1 MSKKILITGAT
12 GFIGSFL
19 VEKALEKNFEV
30 HVAIRKSSSKQYLQ
44 DKKIIFHY
52 LDFSSKENLKKE
64 LQEIKSQVEKFDV
77 IIHNAGVTKAK
88 NVKEYDTV
96 NNIYTRNFLDTL
108 LELDFKANLFI
119 FTSSLAAFGCGKPGT
134 TEPVMLH
141 HDPKPVNLYGK
152 SKLDAEKYLQS
163 LKDFPYLIFRPTGV
177 YGPREKDYYVFF
189 KTINN
194 HIEAYIGFQKQYL
207 TFIYVKDYVNLVFK
221 AIESN
226 IRNKAYFVADGQYYD
241 SETFSKITKK
251 VLNKKTIKIKVPISV
266 VKGIAFLLE
275 NISKPFGKY
284 PTLNKEKVYILEAN
298 NWICETE
305 QLKTDFDFD
314 AEYDLEKGVIETI
327 EWYKK
332 EKWL

>member
-19 VEKALEKNFEV
+19 VEKALEKGFEV
-30 HVAIRKSSSKQYLQ
+30 HVAIRNSSSKQYLTDERIQ
-44 DKKIIFHY
+44 FHL
-52 LDFSSKENLKKE
+52 LDFSSRENLKKE
-64 LQEIKSQVEKFDV
+64 LEEIKLKVLKFDC
-77 IIHNAGVTKAK
+77 IIHNAGITKANK
-88 NVKEYDTV
+88 IEEYNAV
-96 NNIYTRNFLDTL
+96 NYIYTKNFLDVLIET
-108 LELDFKANLFI
+108 EFKPQLFI
-119 FTSSLAAFGCGKPGT
+119 FTSSLAAFGCGKAGT
-134 TEPVMLH
+134 TEPLMLNAE
-141 HDPKPVNLYGK
+141 PKPINLYGK

-163 LKDFPYLIFRPTGV
+163 LHDFQYLIFRPTGV

-194 HIEAYIGFQKQYL
+194 HIEAYIGFRKQYL

-226 IRNKAYFVADGQYYD
+226 IRNKAYFVSDGQYYD
-241 SETFSKITKK
+241 AETFSKITKK
-251 VLNKKTIKIKVPISV
+251 VLNKKTVKIKVPVSV
-266 VKGIAFLLE
+266 VKTIAFFLE

-284 PTLNKEKVYILEAN
+284 PTLNKEKIYILEAT
-298 NWICETE
+298 NWICETS
-305 QLKTDFDFD
+305 QLKTDFDFE

-327 EWYKK
+327 NWYKK